1 MRLNTNK
8 SHFCCWRDGRS
19 LWATILTLS
28 VPESCWLQFSK
39 VCGSLYCCWRECGL
53 LELAKGMSGSH
64 LCHYYYTRDD
74 GSGAWRLLIR
84 GLHFMN
90 FFVYLVL
97 VLISLRYQF
106 MVFQVF
112 LISNNPFF
120 VFVFNSHNERKVTC
134 KHPVSGL
141 PSQDNCI
148 FVINEQ

>member
-1 MRLNTNK
+1 
-8 SHFCCWRDGRS
+8 
-19 LWATILTLS
+19 
-28 VPESCWLQFSK
+28 
-39 VCGSLYCCWRECGL
+39 
-53 LELAKGMSGSH
+53 
-64 LCHYYYTRDD
+64 
-74 GSGAWRLLIR
+74 
-84 GLHFMN
+84 MN